1 MANFD
6 NGVASYVIGRAVVE
20 VGFPVD
26 FKGNAEIACK
36 HCKFYVRA
44 TQRCALNQEIVNY
57 PEKYVGVN
65 CPLERI
71 DIDEI

>member
-6 NGVASYVIGRAVVE
+6 NGVASYIKGRAVVE

-26 FKGNAEIACK
+26 YKGRPEIACK
-36 HCKFYVRA
+36 HCRFFVRA
-44 TQRCALNQEIVNY
+44 TMRCGLNQEIVNY
-57 PEKYVGVN
+57 PDHYVGVN

-71 DIDEI
+71 VDDEI